1 MERGDLFLI
10 SAPSGAGKTTLVR
23 RLLAEPGFAGGNLHF
38 SVSHTTRPPRPGEQ
52 EGVAYHFVSESTFRE
67 MIAGDEFLEHATV
80 HGNLYGT
87 AAAEVLPR
95 LDEGTD
101 VLLDVDV
108 QGAEQVMARMEG
120 AVSVFILPPSYG
132 ELEARLRGRASE
144 SARAVADRLA
154 VALAE
159 VRRYRCYRY
168 VIVNDDA
175 DRAGEVLASIILA
188 QRHRTER
195 RRDDVE
201 RIAASFVGD
210 LDP

>member
-23 RLLAEPGFAGGNLHF
+23 KLLAEPGFAGGNLHY
-38 SVSHTTRPPRPGEQ
+38 SVSHTTRAPRPGEE
-52 EGVAYHFVSESTFRE
+52 EGVAYHFVDSDRFRA
-67 MIAGDEFLEHATV
+67 MIERDEFLEHAEV
-80 HGNLYGT
+80 HGNRYGT
-87 AAAEVLPR
+87 AKREVLPYV
-95 LDEGTD
+95 EAGTD
-101 VLLDVDV
+101 VLLDLDV
-108 QGAEQVMARMEG
+108 QGAEQVMARMPG
-120 AVSVFILPPSYG
+120 VVSVFVLPPSFR
-132 ELEARLRGRASE
+132 ELEARLHGRASDSPE
-144 SARAVADRLA
+144 SVAGRLA

-159 VRRYRCYRY
+159 VRRYPQYRY

-201 RIAASFVGD
+201 RIAASFTES
-210 LDP
+210 PP

>member
-23 RLLAEPGFAGGNLHF
+23 KLLAQPGFAGGHLHY
-38 SVSHTTRPPRPGEQ
+38 SVSHTTRAPRPGEL
-52 EGVAYHFVSESTFRE
+52 EGVAYHFVDQDRFGA
-67 MIAGDEFLEHATV
+67 MIGRDEFLEHAEV

-87 AAAEVLPR
+87 SKGEVLPHLER
-95 LDEGTD
+95 ATD

-108 QGAEQVMARMEG
+108 QGAEQVMARMPG

-132 ELEARLRGRASE
+132 ELEARLRGRASD
-144 SARAVADRLA
+144 SAEAVAGRLG

-159 VRRYRCYRY
+159 VRRYPHYRY

-175 DRAGEVLASIILA
+175 DRAGAVLASIILA

-201 RIAASFVGD
+201 RIAASFTESE
-210 LDP
+210 P